1 MKIINIVPGACLF
14 SVQVGVRLF
23 GLSAKI
29 VTYSLSHAFVFCE
42 PASSVESRFATM
54 GRVMCFL
61 GMAILILLFAAQCG
75 AASDSETLVLRPIA
89 SEYQHVSTKA
99 GGEFSVK
106 RQFTCDSTTITANSL
121 LC

>member
-1 MKIINIVPGACLF
+1 
-14 SVQVGVRLF
+14 
-23 GLSAKI
+23 
-29 VTYSLSHAFVFCE
+29 
-42 PASSVESRFATM
+42 M

-61 GMAILILLFAAQCG
+61 RMAILILLFVALCG

-106 RQFTCDSTTITANSL
+106 RQFACDPITIGANASTLVKATF
-121 LC
+121 